1 MTDWSDEREG
11 MTGSSAGLEVP
22 LLPRPEEFLDHDAF
36 GISVEGGNDMADLLD
51 DLRALEDLE
60 HGGPAGMDFI
70 DEVDDVYKMKELI
83 EEKPRD
89 VIQYIEEEGT
99 IKLGE
104 FDVQVGAVC
113 WYTAAN
119 TASTA
124 ANTSD
129 PHHHALQGSIFTPGA
144 DGLQCRTRRSRCFPA
159 GRC

>member
-1 MTDWSDEREG
+1 MDVLAGVEIRVHTRARASSVAATYRSGGGLAPVMADWSDEREG
-11 MTGSSAGLEVP
+11 MTGSLEAPSAGLEVP

-36 GISVEGGNDMADLLD
+36 GVAVEGGNDMADLLD

-113 WYTAAN
+113 W
-119 TASTA
+119 
-124 ANTSD
+124 
-129 PHHHALQGSIFTPGA
+129 
-144 DGLQCRTRRSRCFPA
+144 
-159 GRC
+159 